1 MTDLAAL
8 GLSVTSD
15 GVVKATGDLDRFKG
29 ASDRAAGGADNLG
42 KRSDVVQGSLRRLA
56 SVAGTLVGALAAAFS
71 LGAAARGAAEVQA
84 ITNGFLGMGQT
95 ADQAAASLAAVAEI
109 ANQTRAPLTAT
120 AELYRRVS
128 TAAGELGASQAE
140 VQQFTKNIGQ
150 ALAASG
156 TSAEQASGAL
166 LQLSQAMAGGTVR
179 AEEFN
184 SILEGAFPIAQA
196 AARGIAEAGGSVG
209 RLRQLV
215 VAGKVSSEEFFRAI
229 LSQSASIEAA
239 FGRTVPTVSQAM
251 TVFNNAVGLSAAG
264 IDKALGVSSGLATV
278 IMGLA
283 SVVLAA
289 GDAFVTINE
298 AIGGFQGYII
308 AGAAALVGAYIPA
321 IWAAISAT
329 AVWIAGLITLRGALI
344 MTGIGAL
351 VVLAGALIN
360 MFIKLIEN
368 TGGWGN
374 ALTLLG
380 EVAAGVWE
388 GIKTSASSIGPAL
401 GSVWETVKSGF
412 YSMLAGIS
420 RRWESFLLGMA
431 GAAANVP
438 GLDTVSGEL
447 FGAAAATSAGTAG
460 FESASDAAAARAA
473 ELSGEA
479 SRRIATGFD
488 AAKEAAN
495 KLMDAVSGTGDAI
508 TEITPPTVAA
518 TAAMDNLGKTAGG
531 AAKKGIDEVAKAA
544 KEAQKRMDDWANNM
558 AGHFDGLITGGKN
571 LSGVLQSM
579 ARQLESTGWQMLFRG
594 LSRGIFGGGGGGGF
608 LGSLFAGF
616 FDQGGMIPAGQVGIV
631 GERGPEF
638 VRGPAVVTSRAD
650 TARAMAGGAAGGVI
664 DVVLHV
670 PEGVTVQQ
678 ATAIA
683 GSVAV
688 RVTQG
693 GLAQN
698 RQALP
703 RQIDQLNARGR

>member
-1 MTDLAAL
+1 MSTDLAAL

-15 GVVKATGDLDRFKG
+15 GVVKATGDLDKFKG

-56 SVAGTLVGALAAAFS
+56 TVAGTLVGTLAAAFS
-71 LGAAARGAAEVQA
+71 IGAAARGAAEVQA

-128 TAAGELGASQAE
+128 TAAGELGASQSE

-156 TSAEQASGAL
+156 TSAAQASGAL

-229 LSQSASIEAA
+229 LSQSDAIEAA

-308 AGAAALVGAYIPA
+308 AGAAALFGAYIPA
-321 IWAAISAT
+321 IWAAITAT
-329 AVWIAGLITLRGALI
+329 GAWIASLITLRGALLL
-344 MTGIGAL
+344 TGIGAL
-351 VVLAGALIN
+351 VVAAGALIN
-360 MFIKLIEN
+360 MLLRLVQE
-368 TGGWGN
+368 TGSWGN

-460 FESASDAAAARAA
+460 FESASGAAAARAA

-479 SRRIATGFD
+479 ASRIASGFD
-488 AAKEAAN
+488 KAKEAVGRLNA
-495 KLMDAVSGTGDAI
+495 AVKDTGDAV
-508 TEITPPTVAA
+508 TEIVPPTMAA
-518 TAAMDNLGKTAGG
+518 TGAVGDLGKAAGG
-531 AAKKGIDEVAKAA
+531 AAKAAEKATDDVKKLRSA
-544 KEAQKRMDDWANNM
+544 ADDWASSM

-594 LSRGIFGGGGGGGF
+594 LSRGIFGGGGGGF